1 MKVTVVP
8 AQVTTVEDRIIGNL
22 GFSQVLLL
30 IVPVF
35 FGAGLFA
42 LLPPMMGGALY
53 KYMTLAVLGFV
64 CAILSIRIKGRI
76 IASWLTTILRYNVRP
91 KYYLFNKNTVA
102 LRKEYPDATETSEA
116 QTTQSDH
123 EDILATPRLGT
134 LEMVK
139 VMAAIDNPASN
150 FRIETTKK
158 GGLSVR
164 LKEIED

>member
-53 KYMTLAVLGFV
+53 KYTTLAVLGFV

-91 KYYLFNKNTVA
+91 KYYLFNKNTAA
-102 LRKEYPDATETSEA
+102 LRKEYADIPEISEVQKA
-116 QTTQSDH
+116 QTNR
-123 EDILATPRLGT
+123 EDIIATPRLGT

-139 VMAAIDNPASN
+139 VMATIDNPASN